1 VLPSKGVWVVAF
13 LHFDRRLVLGFGSAL
28 IALFLFLLVKPDQ
41 ADAHAGHDHG
51 AALYAQD
58 AQGERCDV
66 DGLCSHGPDPA
77 PPGVDPSVPDQP
89 ADFQAASFAIC
100 DGNGVSGKR
109 VQVMYVHA
117 SDKPDRYAEFVDS
130 FRGWAAEGDAVY
142 QNSAAETG
150 GMRYIRFVHDAD
162 CRITVLNVT
171 VSPSGDDDFWSLTSE
186 LKWTK
191 GYTDPNRKYLVFLD
205 RNHPDICGQGD
216 VISWRDNPSADD
228 PNPAYNPNN
237 NIYGFAVIY
246 NGCWSSNVT
255 ISHELG
261 HTFGAVQGNSPN
273 HSMWDH
279 CVDEWDVM
287 CYDDSE
293 DSRFPLRFE
302 CPDYS
307 HNQRLDCNHDD
318 YFSTNPPPGSYLATH
333 WNIANSSW
341 LGTSGARLS
350 FDKEKSKYNG
360 WVNASMS
367 GFGPGQQIT
376 LYWPDLTVIAQVTA
390 DGSGKATASFRTPL
404 VALGT
409 YTIRASDPAKTTA
422 TSLLRVIPRINLST
436 FAGDPGTATQVY
448 FYGYGPGDEVE
459 VRFYSLDG
467 ATYQVIGTTTI
478 ADNGRGTV
486 AVTIPYGSQAGAHTI
501 RGSVIGVGRSTS
513 IGFTVTQAPWQ
524 LSLSKSSSKF
534 NGLVSAT
541 VTGFAPNDTVT
552 LWWPDGLM
560 LGQATTDGSGNAVI
574 TFRTP
579 LYPLGNYLVTATDT
593 AGHIA
598 GATLRVIPRIKLN
611 EYSGEAGKRIR
622 VYFYGFSPGEQV
634 EIQFYEL
641 DGTTFE
647 VLKTVTIADNG
658 RATTLINVPE
668 NAALGKH
675 RIRGDVIGVSRSA
688 SDSFTV
694 TGPGAA
700 EEPTTTPTPSPTE
713 TATPEP
719 GGSATPEA
727 SPIVEE
733 TPTVEPTPVE
743 TSTPEPAPT
752 EVPTETPTPEPSPTP
767 VPATEQAAILRP
779 VEYR

>member
-1 VLPSKGVWVVAF
+1 MAF
-13 LHFDRRLVLGFGSAL
+13 FHLDRRLVAGFAFAVLAL
-28 IALFLFLLVKPDQ
+28 ALSLTFSLKQ

-51 AALYAQD
+51 GALYAQD
-58 AQGERCDV
+58 APETCDPV

-77 PPGVDPSVPDQP
+77 PPGVDPSVPVQP

-117 SDKPDRYAEFVDS
+117 SDKPDRYAEVVDS

-216 VISWRDNPSADD
+216 VISWRNDPSADD
-228 PNPAYNPNN
+228 PSPATNPNN
-237 NIYGFAVIY
+237 NTYGFAVIY

-255 ISHELG
+255 IAHELG
-261 HTFGAVQGNSPN
+261 HNFGAVQGNSPN

-287 CYDDSE
+287 CYDDSG
-293 DSRFPLRFE
+293 DARFPIREE

-360 WVNASMS
+360 WINASMS
-367 GFGPGQQIT
+367 GFSPGQQIT

-390 DGSGKATASFRTPL
+390 DSSGNATASFRTPL

-422 TSLLRVIPRINLST
+422 TSLLRVIPRINLNEFS
-436 FAGDPGTATQVY
+436 GIQGESNIRVY
-448 FYGYGPGDEVE
+448 YYGYAPGDQVE
-459 VRFYSLDG
+459 LRWYSLDG
-467 ATYQVIGTTTI
+467 STYQVVSTVTI
-478 ADNGRGTV
+478 ADNGRGTGLFMV
-486 AVTIPYGSQAGAHTI
+486 PYGTEPGVHTL
-501 RGSVIGVGRSTS
+501 RGSVVGVGRSTS
-513 IGFTVTQAPWQ
+513 ASFTVTASPWQ
-524 LSLSKSSSKF
+524 LSLSKTSSKF
-534 NGLVSAT
+534 NGLVDAT
-541 VTGFAPNDTVT
+541 LTGFTPNDTVT
-552 LWWPDGLM
+552 LWWPDGLV

-574 TFRTP
+574 SFRTP
-579 LYPLGNYLVTATDT
+579 LYPLGNYTVTATDS
-593 AGHIA
+593 AGNIA
-598 GATLRVIPRIKLN
+598 GATLRVIPRIKLT
-611 EYSGEAGKRIR
+611 EYSGEAGSRIR

-634 EIQFYEL
+634 DIKWYEL

-658 RATTLINVPE
+658 RASALIDIPE
-668 NAALGKH
+668 DAATGKH
-675 RIRGDVIGVSRSA
+675 MIRGDVIGVSRSA

-694 TGPGAA
+694 TGPGAS
-700 EEPTTTPTPSPTE
+700 ENPTATPTPSPTE
-713 TATPEP
+713 TATPVP
-719 GGSATPEA
+719 GGSPTPDA

-733 TPTVEPTPVE
+733 PPVETPTPVE
-743 TSTPEPAPT
+743 TSTPEPSPT
-752 EVPTETPTPEPSPTP
+752 EPPTDTPTPEPSPTP
-767 VPATEQAAILRP
+767 VPTTEQAAILRP